1 MADASPSL
9 DALRGE
15 IDQIDGEIH
24 ALLMRRTQVSRR
36 VARAKGKAPQPIRFA
51 REVQVLR
58 RLLDNH
64 EGPLPGAVLVRIWR
78 EIFAD
83 SLSQQGPFSVAVLA
97 ADGLPSLTGLA
108 RDHFGVITPILEQG
122 SAVRVVNAVAEGE
135 CGVGLLPPPE
145 SDSPD
150 AWWRFLARDGAGVP
164 RIIGRLPLAP
174 AAAPSAPPGQSAL
187 VLSLAEP
194 EPSGRDHSFLILEA
208 GADLSRSAAKG
219 LVEKAGLPVCDT
231 VVRDEPSEERLLLM
245 EISDYV
251 GAADRRLAKLRS
263 LDSERIRGCWL
274 AGSYPLPFTEP
285 ALVDAKAAA
294 GERTRES

>member
-9 DALRGE
+9 DTLRGE
-15 IDQIDGEIH
+15 IDQIDSEIH

-36 VARAKGKAPQPIRFA
+36 VARAKGKGPQSIRFA

-64 EGPLPGAVLVRIWR
+64 SGPLPRAVLVRIWR

-83 SLSQQGPFSVAVLA
+83 SLSQQGSFSVAVLA
-97 ADGLPSLTGLA
+97 AEGLPSLTGLA

-122 SAVRVVNAVAEGE
+122 SAVRVLNAVAEGE
-135 CGVGLLPPPE
+135 CSVGLLPPPE

-164 RIIGRLPLAP
+164 RVIGRLPLAP
-174 AAAPSAPPGQSAL
+174 AAAPSSPPGQSAL

-208 GADLSRSAAKG
+208 GTDLSRSAAKG
-219 LVEKAGLPVCDT
+219 LVEKAGLPVRDF
-231 VVRDEPSEERLLLM
+231 VVRDEPGEERLLLM
-245 EISDYV
+245 EIADYV
-251 GAADRRLAKLRS
+251 GDGDRRLAKLRS
-263 LDSERIRGCWL
+263 LDSERIRGCWQV
-274 AGSYPLPFTEP
+274 GSYPIPFGDEG
-285 ALVDAKAAA
+285 LVDAKAAA
-294 GERTRES
+294 KERTQES